1 MTYEYSYTD
10 EAGGTFEVQ
19 QRITD
24 PALKEHEG
32 RPCRRLI
39 SSQSGGFRLVSGA
52 SGGWSRT
59 GYSPSPNQRWA
70 EKQLGRKLIKPGGE
84 K

>member
-10 EAGGTFEVQ
+10 ETGGTFETS

-24 PALKEHEG
+24 PALTEHEG

-39 SSQSGGFRLVSGA
+39 SSMSGGFRLVSGA
-52 SGGWSRT
+52 SGGWANT
-59 GYSPSPNQRWA
+59 GYSRNEGHRWA
-70 EKQLGRKLIKPGGE
+70 EQQLGRKLIKPGGE